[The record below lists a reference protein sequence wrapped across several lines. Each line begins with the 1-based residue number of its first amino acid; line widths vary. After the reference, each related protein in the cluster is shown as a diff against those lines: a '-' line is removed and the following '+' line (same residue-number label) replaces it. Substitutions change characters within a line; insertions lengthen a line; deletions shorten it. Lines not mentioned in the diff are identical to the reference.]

1 MGAPEKRDASVL
13 GLGTPVA
20 KNDLN
25 AWRPS
30 QAGHAQE
37 QDSQLSGTPEIRG
50 ESFAKRRA
58 AWRPSK
64 ANEERLSSLSPAR
77 SRLGLRMPRGLRPL
91 ITFVL
96 LIALLYVIGKLW
108 FEPEVGQLRP
118 ELVAVIGTLVAIIL
132 ASLPVAQMR
141 RKRKRG
147 DDKSTLR
154 L

>member
-1 MGAPEKRDASVL
+1 
-13 GLGTPVA
+13 
-20 KNDLN
+20 
-25 AWRPS
+25 
-30 QAGHAQE
+30 
-37 QDSQLSGTPEIRG
+37 
-50 ESFAKRRA
+50 
-58 AWRPSK
+58 
-64 ANEERLSSLSPAR
+64 
-77 SRLGLRMPRGLRPL
+77 MPRGLRPL